1 MSDEQ
6 KQPIWLTIVN
16 SLIIVLGIYGG
27 ADGGVACKELIP
39 QTRFP
44 RTYAIMLTVPVGAL
58 VGGLAAVLVTKWLT
72 RIRKSLSP

>member
-27 ADGGVACKELIP
+27 ADAGVACKGLIP

-58 VGGLAAVLVTKWLT
+58 VGGLAAVLMTKWLT